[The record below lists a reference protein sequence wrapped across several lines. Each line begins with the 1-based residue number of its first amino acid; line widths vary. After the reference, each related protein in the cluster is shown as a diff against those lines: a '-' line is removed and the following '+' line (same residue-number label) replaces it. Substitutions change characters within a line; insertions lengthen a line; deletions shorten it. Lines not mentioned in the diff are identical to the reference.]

1 MMRIGEIIGFREDLF
16 FEGAV
21 QIDWFYNNEK
31 AVTVAD
37 SFVFHGS
44 EYFGISDEQSGRKM
58 TDTASFLNIIAK

>member
-1 MMRIGEIIGFREDLF
+1 MRIGEIIGFRDDLF

-21 QIDWFYNNEK
+21 QIDWFYSREK
-31 AVTVAD
+31 AVKVAE

-58 TDTASFLNIIAK
+58 TDTVSFLKIIAQ